1 MGVKIFSLASLA
13 RWGLTGPSKV
23 FLAGRS
29 EPGCRILLKGAPR
42 YAQGQIVRILNEGTK
57 GGGKTYRLPVIG
69 DGATPGYRSS
79 YNVSNGT

>member
-1 MGVKIFSLASLA
+1 MGLKIFSLASLA
-13 RWGLTGPSKV
+13 QWGLSGPSKV

-57 GGGKTYRLPVIG
+57 GGGETYRLPVIG
-69 DGATPGYRSS
+69 DRADLGERSS